1 MPQCLHEDFRT
12 NVSILRLSRE
22 DGGPVESFRFEAQVK
37 CAQCGV
43 KFRFVGMQAGLS
55 YAEPMV
61 STDATELRAPIEA
74 AYVEEILGVPAVS
87 GRA

>member
-1 MPQCLHEDFRT
+1 MPQCQHEDFRT
-12 NVSILRLSRE
+12 EVSILRLSRE
-22 DGGPVESFRFEAQVK
+22 EGGPVESFRFEAAIH

-43 KFRFVGMQAGLS
+43 KFRFVGMKAGLS
-55 YAEPMV
+55 YNEPMV
-61 STDATELRAPIEA
+61 SPDATELRAPIEA

>member
-1 MPQCLHEDFRT
+1 
-12 NVSILRLSRE
+12 
-22 DGGPVESFRFEAQVK
+22 
-37 CAQCGV
+37 
-43 KFRFVGMQAGLS
+43 
-55 YAEPMV
+55 MV